1 MFFCLEAS
9 WSYVDLHLLI
19 FAFKETGCDSYLL
32 LYYSLFLGQRAL
44 TRLGAVEGVR
54 RCGL

>member
-1 MFFCLEAS
+1 MFICLEAS